1 MNNTKEIEKEN
12 SHNSDLNQKIE
23 NLETKKD
30 SLREENDKAMTNYI
44 KIKDEPTRI
53 GKGNENLKIAVNHVK
68 NELDNDKREETNYE
82 NHIVQ
87 EQNAKEK
94 NQKVF

>member
-12 SHNSDLNQKIE
+12 KHNSELNQKIDD
-23 NLETKKD
+23 LETKKD

-44 KIKDEPTRI
+44 KIKDEPLRI

-68 NELDNDKREETNYE
+68 NELDGLKREEVNYE

-87 EQNAKEK
+87 EQNVKEK
-94 NQKVF
+94 N

>member
-82 NHIVQ
+82 NHIV
-87 EQNAKEK
+87 
-94 NQKVF
+94 